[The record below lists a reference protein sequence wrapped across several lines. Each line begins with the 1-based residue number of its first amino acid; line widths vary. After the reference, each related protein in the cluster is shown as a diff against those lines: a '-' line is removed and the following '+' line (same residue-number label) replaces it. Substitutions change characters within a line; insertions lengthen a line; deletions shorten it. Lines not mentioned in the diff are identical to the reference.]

1 MLSNPT
7 SSIQQR
13 RQMHRRQNSTP
24 TIFEAP
30 QVQPMPNMAQRQH
43 FHRRGMS
50 VDQKPQLLSPFP
62 DRMGPPANHQ
72 PSTIP
77 QGDNQVS
84 NGTNIGQT
92 HPQHTL
98 QVAQQHSMAQPGPP
112 FPHFQDPAAH
122 LNQPQPHP
130 HHPLSPAQPPLGQGG
145 PHPPPPPLQHA
156 PPPHPLQPS
165 PQQLHDLERHIR
177 AVYGTSATVQVSI
190 LPPQVTQSNKSSP
203 MTPLDHLDIAPMP
216 SSFSDACEINLQPP
230 ADDHG
235 FNFSLA
241 THESD
246 NGYDSSLYSSD
257 AISPGCSPSTSPR
270 QRAFQHHGHLAPGP
284 QLSLSRRPSLVPMSR
299 SSTEMDGLLSPVP
312 VKHDMSPQAM
322 PFAELNLD
330 GSIEETG
337 ITTEE
342 IQAYISEQDPNNH
355 RWTCLFPDCGKTF
368 GRRENI
374 RSHVQTHLGDRQY
387 RCNHCG
393 KCFVRQHDLK
403 RHAKIHTG
411 DKPYKCPCGAGFAR
425 QDALTR
431 HRQRGMCDG
440 AFPGAVKKQ
449 ARRGRPRKHRPEMEE
464 RLEKSSRTRKALASN
479 YESSAS
485 SDDSPGSSGYSPAAN
500 VHECDSARFTNLH
513 ALHHSDVPSSF
524 SSRSA
529 ESEFPASSPSALDLD
544 SPASPL
550 PAASTTPSAF
560 ATLSAPSDCVAPS
573 ALSDFKPNESLERS
587 LHSALSAVL
596 SPASSTSPVD
606 PSLTSL
612 PNSFNAEAAS
622 SPFDPQLSPAPQ
634 PVDDSKLDLELSD
647 PVNNDESDLLQLQ
660 SSHPFDGV
668 ATPPMSPVPDHD
680 DYLHGT
686 SSPAKDSSSDNM
698 LCVPKG
704 SSARASARAS
714 SPSKPK
720 RTSSGR
726 TVSNP
731 FSTPP
736 SSPPPM
742 AAGGSFFAD
751 AASAGNAG
759 AGFDL
764 QPLGDPLI
772 PVSVLAGAGEMSGG
786 AGDYSWD
793 FGEMEQ

>member
-62 DRMGPPANHQ
+62 DRMAPPANHQ
-72 PSTIP
+72 PSTNP

-84 NGTNIGQT
+84 NGTNIGQN

-500 VHECDSARFTNLH
+500 VHECDSARFTNLNG
-513 ALHHSDVPSSF
+513 LHHSDVPSSF
-524 SSRSA
+524 SS
-529 ESEFPASSPSALDLD
+529 
-544 SPASPL
+544 
-550 PAASTTPSAF
+550 
-560 ATLSAPSDCVAPS
+560 
-573 ALSDFKPNESLERS
+573 
-587 LHSALSAVL
+587 
-596 SPASSTSPVD
+596 
-606 PSLTSL
+606 
-612 PNSFNAEAAS
+612 SFNAEAAS

-634 PVDDSKLDLELSD
+634 PIDDSKLDLDLSD
-647 PVNNDESDLLQLQ
+647 PANNDESDLLQLQ

-686 SSPAKDSSSDNM
+686 SSPTKDSSSDNM
-698 LCVPKG
+698 LSVPKG
-704 SSARASARAS
+704 SSARASARES

-772 PVSVLAGAGEMSGG
+772 PVSCGGAGAFGGEGGTSLGAMWDPFEEGMDSVLAGAGEMSGG